1 MIEPEG
7 EAIEPEEEVI
17 EPEEVR
23 GGPPEE
29 TVTGKLLSFLRRL
42 ETEAP
47 ATLLSWPVEWREP
60 KEDRLRKS
68 ASNVFCST
76 RALSAFALALK
87 SSSSSSDD
95 DEEEDPSLL
104 ELESCGLDS
113 SELECSSGIAWKP
126 VSGVV

>member
-7 EAIEPEEEVI
+7 EAIEPEGKAIEPEDEVI

-60 KEDRLRKS
+60 MEDRLRMS
-68 ASNVFCST
+68 ASN
-76 RALSAFALALK
+76 ALRS
-87 SSSSSSDD
+87 
-95 DEEEDPSLL
+95 
-104 ELESCGLDS
+104 
-113 SELECSSGIAWKP
+113 I
-126 VSGVV
+126 